1 LVAKGYGYSDY
12 PGQRGYGISLSSPA
26 WILDVAKRIEG
37 SRIVLY
43 GEALWDNHHDVVAL
57 QAVQSGG

>member
-1 LVAKGYGYSDY
+1 M
-12 PGQRGYGISLSSPA
+12 
-26 WILDVAKRIEG
+26 DVAKRIEG

-43 GEALWDNHHDVVAL
+43 GDNHHDVVAL